1 MGTNK
6 TLLVKGVRYLAY
18 ALPLMF
24 IGPSVIHSSFKNQE
38 HPFYIPILG
47 IGIIF
52 CLGSGFLMYKGIQTM
67 MKSLFEGNNGSE
79 L

>member
-18 ALPLMF
+18 AIPLMF
-24 IGPSVIHSSFKNQE
+24 IGPTIIHSSFKNQE

-52 CLGSGFLMYKGIQTM
+52 CIGSGLLMFKGIQTM
-67 MKSLFEGNNGSE
+67 TNSLFDGNSPD
-79 L
+79 